1 LNYQIRQALNRFED
15 LKIWQ
20 DARRFNKNL
29 FNVLL
34 LVDDMKFGF
43 LKNHL
48 FKTSGSIMDN
58 IAEGFERE
66 GNKEFIQF
74 LYYSKGSAG
83 EIRSQLY
90 RAFDLN
96 LISKENFNDL
106 SKQLLNISSQLSLFI
121 KYLKNSEFKGA
132 KFKESRENYEINLS
146 IENFID
152 STNESLNS

>member
-1 LNYQIRQALNRFED
+1 MATLNRFED

-20 DARRFNKNL
+20 DARSFNKNL

-34 LVDDMKFGF
+34 LVDDQKFGF
-43 LKNHL
+43 IKNHL

-83 EIRSQLY
+83 EIKSQLY

-96 LISKENFNDL
+96 LISQENLIDL
-106 SKQLLNISSQLSLFI
+106 TNQLVNISSQLSLFI

-132 KFKESRENYEINLS
+132 KFKESSSSYEVNLT
-146 IENFID
+146 IENFIVPH
-152 STNESLNS
+152 NESSNK

>member
-1 LNYQIRQALNRFED
+1 MATLNRFED

-29 FNVLL
+29 FSVLL
-34 LVDDMKFGF
+34 LVDDVKFGF

-96 LISKENFNDL
+96 QISEENFNDL

-132 KFKESRENYEINLS
+132 KFKEPSSSYEVNLS
-146 IENFID
+146 IEQFID

>member
-1 LNYQIRQALNRFED
+1 MATLNRFED

-20 DARRFNKNL
+20 DARCFNKNL

-34 LVDDMKFGF
+34 LVDDLKFGF

-66 GNKEFIQF
+66 SNKEFIQF

-83 EIRSQLY
+83 EIKSQLY

-96 LISKENFNDL
+96 LISQENLIDL
-106 SKQLLNISSQLSLFI
+106 TNQLVNISSQLSLFI

-132 KFKESRENYEINLS
+132 KFKESSSSYEVNLT
-146 IENFID
+146 IENFIIPH
-152 STNESLNS
+152 NESSNN

>member
-1 LNYQIRQALNRFED
+1 MATLNRFED

-20 DARRFNKNL
+20 DARNFNKNL

-34 LVDDMKFGF
+34 SVNDLKYGF

-83 EIRSQLY
+83 EIKSQLY

-96 LISKENFNDL
+96 LINEVNFNDL
-106 SKQLLNISSQLSLFI
+106 SNQLVNISSQLSLFI
-121 KYLKNSEFKGA
+121 KYLKNSEFKGS
-132 KFKESRENYEINLS
+132 KFKESSINYEVNLT
-146 IENFID
+146 IENFIE
-152 STNESLNS
+152 SSNESSNN

>member
-1 LNYQIRQALNRFED
+1 MATLNRFED

-96 LISKENFNDL
+96 LISEENFNDL

>member
-1 LNYQIRQALNRFED
+1 MATLNRFED

-29 FNVLL
+29 FSVLL
-34 LVDDMKFGF
+34 LVDDVKFGF

-132 KFKESRENYEINLS
+132 KFKEPSVNYELNLS
-146 IENFID
+146 IENFILPH
-152 STNESLNS
+152 NESSNN

>member
-1 LNYQIRQALNRFED
+1 MATLNRFED

-20 DARRFNKNL
+20 DARSFNKNL
-29 FNVLL
+29 FNVLF
-34 LVDDMKFGF
+34 LVDVLKFGF
-43 LKNHL
+43 LKNHI

-83 EIRSQLY
+83 EIKSQLY

-96 LISKENFNDL
+96 LISQENFNDL
-106 SKQLLNISSQLSLFI
+106 SNQLVNISSQLSLFI
-121 KYLKNSEFKGA
+121 KYLKNSEFNGS
-132 KFKESRENYEINLS
+132 KFKESSASYEVNLT
-146 IENFID
+146 IEKFIVPN
-152 STNESLNS
+152 NEYSNN

>member
-1 LNYQIRQALNRFED
+1 MATLNKFED

-20 DARRFNKNL
+20 DSRIFNKNL
-29 FNVLL
+29 FQVLQD
-34 LVDDMKFGF
+34 VDDRKFGY

-66 GNKEFIQF
+66 GNKEFVLF

-90 RAFDLN
+90 RALDLNFITQDDFDL
-96 LISKENFNDL
+96 LF
-106 SKQLLNISSQLSLFI
+106 KQLILISSQLSLFI
-121 KYLKNSEFKGA
+121 SYLKKSEFKGN
-132 KFKESRENYEINLS
+132 KFKEPTKTYEAVLTL
-146 IENFID
+146 ENFMIKD
-152 STNESLNS
+152 K

>member
-1 LNYQIRQALNRFED
+1 MATLNRFED

-20 DARRFNKNL
+20 NARRFNKNL

-48 FKTSGSIMDN
+48 FKSSGSIMDN

-96 LISKENFNDL
+96 LISEENFNDL

-132 KFKESRENYEINLS
+132 KFKESSENYEINLS

>member
-1 LNYQIRQALNRFED
+1 MATLNRFED

-96 LISKENFNDL
+96 LISEENFNDL
-106 SKQLLNISSQLSLFI
+106 SKQLLNISSQLSIFI

-132 KFKESRENYEINLS
+132 KFKESRENYRINLS

>member
-1 LNYQIRQALNRFED
+1 MATLNRFED

-20 DARRFNKNL
+20 DARSFNKNL

-34 LVDDMKFGF
+34 LVDDLKIGF

-83 EIRSQLY
+83 EIKSQLY

-96 LISKENFNDL
+96 LISQENLIDL
-106 SKQLLNISSQLSLFI
+106 TNQLVNISSQLSLFI

-132 KFKESRENYEINLS
+132 KFKESSSSYEMNLT
-146 IENFID
+146 IENFIIPH
-152 STNESLNS
+152 NESSNK

>member
-1 LNYQIRQALNRFED
+1 MATLNRFED

-20 DARRFNKNL
+20 DARSFNKNL

-34 LVDDMKFGF
+34 LVDDLKFGSI
-43 LKNHL
+43 KNHL

-58 IAEGFERE
+58 IVVGFERK

-74 LYYSKGSAG
+74 LYYFKGSAG
-83 EIRSQLY
+83 EIKSQLY

-96 LISKENFNDL
+96 LISQENLIDL
-106 SKQLLNISSQLSLFI
+106 TNQLVNISSQLSLFI
-121 KYLKNSEFKGA
+121 KYLKNIEFKGA

-152 STNESLNS
+152 STNESLNT

>member
-1 LNYQIRQALNRFED
+1 MATLNRFED

-20 DARRFNKNL
+20 DARSFNKNL

-34 LVDDMKFGF
+34 LVDDLKFGY

-83 EIRSQLY
+83 EIKSQLY

-96 LISKENFNDL
+96 LISQENLIDL
-106 SKQLLNISSQLSLFI
+106 TNQLVNISSQLSLFI
-121 KYLKNSEFKGA
+121 KHLKNSEFKGA
-132 KFKESRENYEINLS
+132 KFNESNSSYKVNLT
-146 IENFID
+146 IENFIVPY
-152 STNESLNS
+152 NESSNN

>member
-1 LNYQIRQALNRFED
+1 MATLNRFED

-20 DARRFNKNL
+20 DARSFNKNL

-34 LVDDMKFGF
+34 LVDDVKFGY

-83 EIRSQLY
+83 EIKSQLY

-96 LISKENFNDL
+96 LINEVNFEDL
-106 SKQLLNISSQLSLFI
+106 TNQLVNISSQLSLFI
-121 KYLKNSEFKGA
+121 KYLKKSEFKGS
-132 KFKESRENYEINLS
+132 KFKESSTNYEVNLT
-146 IENFID
+146 IENFIE
-152 STNESLNS
+152 STNESSNN

>member
-1 LNYQIRQALNRFED
+1 MATLNRFED

-29 FNVLL
+29 FSVLL
-34 LVDDMKFGF
+34 LVDDVKFGF

-132 KFKESRENYEINLS
+132 KFKEPSVNYKLNLS
-146 IENFID
+146 IENFILPY
-152 STNESLNS
+152 NESSNN

>member
-1 LNYQIRQALNRFED
+1 MATLNRFEE

-20 DARRFNKNL
+20 DARSFNKNL

-34 LVDDMKFGF
+34 LVDDLKFGY

-83 EIRSQLY
+83 EIKSQLY

-96 LISKENFNDL
+96 LISQENLIDL
-106 SKQLLNISSQLSLFI
+106 TNQLVNISSQLSLFI
-121 KYLKNSEFKGA
+121 KYLKNSEFKGS
-132 KFKESRENYEINLS
+132 KFKESNSSYKVNLT
-146 IENFID
+146 IENFIVPH
-152 STNESLNS
+152 NESSNN